1 MACLKCW
8 KRWQE
13 KKIFQSK
20 QFGIVN
26 LGQVVI
32 FGYDQLFSD
41 PSKVVKN
48 TKKTVKV
55 FD

>member
-1 MACLKCW
+1 MLEKMA
-8 KRWQE
+8 R
-13 KKIFQSK
+13 KKDTQSK